1 MNVVKTKE
9 LPEMGVSHNP
19 DIKKKVF
26 IGKGEIPNLMM
37 FGEATFKPGQSV
49 DTHSHDTMFEVFH
62 IQTGK
67 VVFAVND
74 ERVEVSA
81 GDCITIE
88 PGEKHRQ
95 SNESD
100 QEVTW
105 LYFGIATKA

>member
-1 MNVVKTKE
+1 MNIVHTKE
-9 LPEMGVSHNP
+9 LPEVGVSHNP

-49 DTHSHDTMFEVFH
+49 DTHSHDTMYEVFH
-62 IQTGK
+62 IQSGTA
-67 VVFAVND
+67 VFVVND
-74 ERVEVSA
+74 NRMEVIA

-95 SNESD
+95 MNESD
-100 QEVTW
+100 QDVTW
-105 LYFGIATKA
+105 LYFGIATKE